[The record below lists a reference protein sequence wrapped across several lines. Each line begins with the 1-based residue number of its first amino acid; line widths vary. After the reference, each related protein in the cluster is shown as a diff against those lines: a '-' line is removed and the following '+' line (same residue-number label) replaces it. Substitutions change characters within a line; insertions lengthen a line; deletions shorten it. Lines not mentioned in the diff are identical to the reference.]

1 METIAAAPAVEEQ
14 PPTRRAV
21 APEDEPTTRER
32 RELHALELREAI
44 ARKLR
49 PA

>member
-14 PPTRRAV
+14 PPTRRV
-21 APEDEPTTRER
+21 TPEDEPTTRER